1 MSENEET
8 IYDHYGISEEEFNDL
23 IFSTLK
29 DLVTLCDKSVVLD
42 KLFPNLDNKNKIKI
56 IAYGIAHEYAEKIEG

>member
-23 IFSTLK
+23 IISMLK

>member
-23 IFSTLK
+23 IFSMLK

-42 KLFPNLDNKNKIKI
+42 KLFPNLDNKDKIKI